1 MFFQKCFQL
10 STPSTVH
17 MQQGN
22 ATFPLQHV
30 RFVIAPVRVINGWR
44 FVTRNL
50 HADPVV
56 SRGHWSQIFLSIHEV
71 VFFIFYLKK
80 KRRKEKEMTALE
92 NKEGCIT
99 AHLHTN
105 SRSLSQ
111 ANCIQAGAFRL
122 KPGHCSRPKVLS
134 NQGCLLLTSQAKAL
148 PWSSHGQEWEA
159 AERERNR
166 GPPLLWH

>member
-1 MFFQKCFQL
+1 
-10 STPSTVH
+10 

-56 SRGHWSQIFLSIHEV
+56 SRGHWSQIFLSIHEG
-71 VFFIFYLKK
+71 FFFFLKK
-80 KRRKEKEMTALE
+80 KRRRKEKEMTALE

-99 AHLHTN
+99 AHLHTD
-105 SRSLSQ
+105 SRSLS
-111 ANCIQAGAFRL
+111 
-122 KPGHCSRPKVLS
+122 
-134 NQGCLLLTSQAKAL
+134 
-148 PWSSHGQEWEA
+148 
-159 AERERNR
+159 
-166 GPPLLWH
+166 